1 MVGALSFATQVG
13 WHLMYK
19 GAVMQWQNTSK
30 TPSDVSDRSILG
42 ETNGSEY
49 HFRVPFPKTLT
60 FFREKPRKSV
70 KSSAWALASKFFFL
84 T

>member
-30 TPSDVSDRSILG
+30 THTFLGLHRTCLIGRFLVKQTVQSII
-42 ETNGSEY
+42 SEY
-49 HFRVPFPKTLT
+49 HFQKHSL
-60 FFREKPRKSV
+60 FFEKNPGNP
-70 KSSAWALASKFFFL
+70 
-84 T
+84 

>member
-1 MVGALSFATQVG
+1 VAEYIKNTYLS
-13 WHLMYK
+13 K
-19 GAVMQWQNTSK
+19 PS
-30 TPSDVSDRSILG
+30 SDVSDRWILG

-70 KSSAWALASKFFFL
+70 KSGAWALARKIFFL